1 MNPHIPYWGRL
12 RMQEYNVVVETTPG
26 LFEEVLVTDDMM
38 LQQLAEESQ
47 DNYKDRIVL
56 ANVNGRLRELNKNV
70 TEGSTVSFL
79 TMTERDGKRTY
90 RRSVTL
96 LLQKAVQNLWGEG
109 KHVRVLYS
117 LGEGYYC
124 ELQDDAINEDK
135 LKAIKAEMQRL
146 VEADIPIEKNSVKT
160 EEAEYRFR
168 DRGMKDKERL
178 LHYRRSSR
186 VNLYVLDGLEDYFYG
201 YMVPSTR
208 YLGIFDLQL
217 YEEGFVLLF
226 PNKDGSK
233 VEPLKTSNKL
243 YHTLKQSREWS
254 RMLGVGTIGALNDA
268 IASGKGGQIVL
279 LQEALMEERIGALAA
294 QIAERGNVKFVMIA
308 GPSSSGKTTFS
319 NRLSIQLLAKGLKP
333 HPVGLDDYYL
343 DRRLCPRDE
352 DGNLD
357 FESLDALDV
366 EQFNEDMTRLLNGE
380 AVDMPSFN
388 FKTGQR
394 EYRGNVLQLGEDDI
408 LVIEGIHGLND
419 KLSHTLPAASKF
431 KVYISALTQLNIDE
445 HNPLP
450 TTDCRLLRRIVRDAR
465 TRGTTAQETIAMWSS
480 VRRGEEKNI
489 FPYQDSADVMFN
501 SALLYEPAVLKV
513 YAEPLLFQ
521 IPRES
526 DEYFEAKRLLKL
538 LDYFLPLPTEGIM
551 QSSLVREFVG
561 GSCFNV

>member
-1 MNPHIPYWGRL
+1 
-12 RMQEYNVVVETTPG
+12 MQEYNVVVETKPG
-26 LFEEVLVTDDMM
+26 TFEEVLATDDMT
-38 LQQLAEESQ
+38 LQQLAEECQ
-47 DNYKDRIVL
+47 ENYRDRIVL
-56 ANVNGRLRELNKNV
+56 ANVNGRLRELNKKV
-70 TEGSTVSFL
+70 TDGAIVSFL
-79 TMTERDGKRTY
+79 NMTERDGKRTY

-96 LLQKAVQNLWGEG
+96 LLQKAVDNLWGDSV
-109 KHVRVLYS
+109 HVRVFYS

-124 ELQDDAINEDK
+124 ELENNSIDDEK
-135 LKAIKAEMQRL
+135 LAAIKSEMQRL
-146 VEADIPIEKNSVKT
+146 VELNLPIEKNSVKT
-160 EEAEYRFR
+160 EEAEQRFH

-186 VNLYVLDGLEDYFYG
+186 VNLYSLDGMEDYFYG
-201 YMVPSTR
+201 YMVPSTG
-208 YLGIFDLQL
+208 YLGVFDLQL
-217 YEEGFVLLF
+217 YEDGFVLLF

-233 VEPLKTSNKL
+233 VEPLNTSNKL

-268 IASGKGGQIVL
+268 IAAGKGEQIVL

-294 QIAERGNVKFVMIA
+294 QIAERGYVKFVMIA
-308 GPSSSGKTTFS
+308 GPSSSGKTSFS

-333 HPVGLDDYYL
+333 HPVGLDDYL
-343 DRRLCPRDE
+343 DRRLCPKDE

-357 FESLDALDV
+357 FECLGALDV
-366 EQFNEDMTRLLNGE
+366 EQFNKDMTRLLNGE
-380 AVDMPSFN
+380 AVEMPSFN

-394 EYRGNVLQLGEDDI
+394 EYRGNVLQLGADDI

-419 KLSHTLPAASKF
+419 KLSYTLPAESKF
-431 KVYISALTQLNIDE
+431 KIYISALTQLNIDE

-465 TRGTTAQETIAMWSS
+465 TRGTNAQETIAMWSS

-489 FPYQDSADVMFN
+489 FPYQESADVMFN
-501 SALLYEPAVLKV
+501 SALLYELAVLKV

-526 DEYFEAKRLLKL
+526 EEYFEAKRLLKL
-538 LDYFLPLPTEGIM
+538 LDYFLPFPTEGIM